1 MASAGRQVPVYEER
15 LMMKKR
21 IACCLSGRGSNFKAI
36 LESVKAEEI
45 RGEIVL
51 VVSDNPEAKGLSF
64 ARMNGIRSE
73 AIVRE
78 KGEPRPEYFE
88 RIIKRLEE
96 CTVDLI
102 CLAGFMKVL
111 SGNIVSRYR
120 NRIINIHPALL
131 PSFPGEE
138 AQRQA
143 VEYGVKVSGCT
154 VHFVDEGVDTGPIIL
169 QETVP
174 VLDGDTEEIL
184 AARILKKE
192 HELFPRAV
200 KLFCSDRLTVEG
212 RYVRVEDSG

>member
-1 MASAGRQVPVYEER
+1 ME
-15 LMMKKR
+15 KKR
-21 IACCLSGRGSNFKAI
+21 IACCLSGRGSNFMAI
-36 LESVKAEEI
+36 LDAVKAGEI

-51 VVSDNPEAKGLSF
+51 VVSDNPDAKGLSF

-73 AIVRE
+73 VIVRE
-78 KGEPRPEYFE
+78 KGEPRPKYFE
-88 RIIKRLEE
+88 QIINRLEE

-169 QETVP
+169 QTAVP
-174 VLDGDTEEIL
+174 VLDGDTEEAL

-212 RYVRVEDSG
+212 RYVRVEDPA